1 MKLFA
6 CVFQHSGGSNNV
18 YTTEYLTE
26 FLDKF
31 PLVL

>member
-6 CVFQHSGGSNNV
+6 CVFQHSGGTNNV
-18 YTTEYLTE
+18 YTEYLTE
-26 FLDKF
+26 FLDNF